1 MSTLPAAISGVW
13 AAFCQEKTF
22 KPQEVCVNM
31 PPNTKAGCTANVY
44 NQIIPLNDSSA
55 PDVMSWSLYCG
66 LWMKRSLSVVMSY
79 DGSDLCVFLPV
90 EPECVLDDV
99 FTFKTGGCRNAL
111 WSVNEHHYVK
121 LKPMLS
127 SFFFKHLFWASICS
141 RGWDIKLLV
150 NVVKVFQM
158 KNVLWILFSS
168 MLSSQTSQHSG
179 VMGNVWITQVRINP
193 TEPPAESNP
202 ALVLL
207 SSQHSAWRRAGS
219 WSQCSTYPFCTDTS
233 GPQWCD
239 ILTVAAVQP
248 RSSRFL
254 HCFPPSSESAVIKS

>member
-127 SFFFKHLFWASICS
+127 SFFFKHLFWASVCS

-150 NVVKVFQM
+150 NVVKVFPDEKRVVNPFFHQCCLLRLP
-158 KNVLWILFSS
+158 NTLELWEMFGSHESESILRSRQQNLTPHLFYCLHSIQPGDVQDHDRNARRILFVPTPPV
-168 MLSSQTSQHSG
+168 LSD
-179 VMGNVWITQVRINP
+179 V
-193 TEPPAESNP
+193 
-202 ALVLL
+202 
-207 SSQHSAWRRAGS
+207 
-219 WSQCSTYPFCTDTS
+219 TY
-233 GPQWCD
+233 
-239 ILTVAAVQP
+239 
-248 RSSRFL
+248 
-254 HCFPPSSESAVIKS
+254 